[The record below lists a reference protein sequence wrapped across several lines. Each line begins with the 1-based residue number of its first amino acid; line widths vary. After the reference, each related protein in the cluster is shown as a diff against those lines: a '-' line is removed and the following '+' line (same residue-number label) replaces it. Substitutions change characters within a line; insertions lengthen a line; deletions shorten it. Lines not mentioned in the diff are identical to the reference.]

1 VQQPS
6 NKSIKI
12 MTDRSALLT
21 NIFEKGKVFT
31 FSNFLS
37 FIRIP
42 LALYLYYL
50 ISERLIIYA
59 LITIIIVV
67 ISDFADG
74 YFARKWNQV
83 SELGKIFDP
92 VGDKFC
98 VALGSIAL
106 YNSFGL
112 PLWVVILIIGRDILI
127 LLGSVL
133 LVTRLPFVAP
143 SKWLGKI
150 AVTVISLLL
159 ISYLLEVRSVQ
170 VPLQILTI
178 IAILASGGQYAIN
191 FYQKYFTNKKQE

>member
-1 VQQPS
+1 
-6 NKSIKI
+6 
-12 MTDRSALLT
+12 MTDRSALLA

-42 LALYLYYL
+42 LGLYLYYL
-50 ISERLIIYA
+50 ISERIVIYA
-59 LITIIIVV
+59 LITIIIVM

-74 YFARKWNQV
+74 YFARKLNQV

-133 LVTRLPFVAP
+133 LVTRFPFVAP

-159 ISYLLEVRSVQ
+159 ISYLLEVTPAQ

-191 FYQKYFTNKKQE
+191 FYQKYFINKKQE

>member
-1 VQQPS
+1 
-6 NKSIKI
+6 
-12 MTDRSALLT
+12 MTDRSALLA

-42 LALYLYYL
+42 LGLYLYYL
-50 ISERLIIYA
+50 ISERIVIYA
-59 LITIIIVV
+59 LITIIIVM

-74 YFARKWNQV
+74 YFARKLNQV

-112 PLWVVILIIGRDILI
+112 PLWVVVLIIGRDILI

-133 LVTRLPFVAP
+133 LVTRFPFVAP

-159 ISYLLEVRSVQ
+159 ISYLLEVTPAQ

>member
-1 VQQPS
+1 
-6 NKSIKI
+6 
-12 MTDRSALLT
+12 MTERSALLS
-21 NIFEKGKVFT
+21 NIFEKGKVLT

-37 FIRIP
+37 IIRIP
-42 LALYLYYL
+42 LAILLYYF
-50 ISERLIIYA
+50 IAERLVSYAFIIA
-59 LITIIIVV
+59 IVVV

-83 SELGKIFDP
+83 SELGKVFDP

-106 YNSFGL
+106 YKSFGL

-127 LLGSVL
+127 LLGSVI
-133 LVTRLPFVAP
+133 LVTRFPFVAP
-143 SKWLGKI
+143 SKWMGKI

-159 ISYLLEVRSVQ
+159 LSYLLEVTPAQ
-170 VPLQILTI
+170 IPLQILTI

-191 FYQKYFTNKKQE
+191 FYQKYFRTKKQD

>member
-1 VQQPS
+1 
-6 NKSIKI
+6 
-12 MTDRSALLT
+12 MTDRSALLA

-42 LALYLYYL
+42 LGLYLYYL
-50 ISERLIIYA
+50 ISERIVIYA
-59 LITIIIVV
+59 LITIIIVM

-74 YFARKWNQV
+74 YFARKLNQV

-133 LVTRLPFVAP
+133 LVTRFPFVAP

-159 ISYLLEVRSVQ
+159 ARS
-170 VPLQILTI
+170 
-178 IAILASGGQYAIN
+178 
-191 FYQKYFTNKKQE
+191 

>member
-1 VQQPS
+1 
-6 NKSIKI
+6 
-12 MTDRSALLT
+12 MTNRSALLT

-42 LALYLYYL
+42 LALYLFYL
-50 ISERLIIYA
+50 ISERMVIHTLVIILIA
-59 LITIIIVV
+59 V

-92 VGDKFC
+92 LGDKFC

-106 YNSFGL
+106 YTSFGL
-112 PLWVVILIIGRDILI
+112 PLWAIILIIGRDILI

-133 LVTRLPFVAP
+133 LVTRFPFVAP

-159 ISYLLEVRSVQ
+159 LSYLLEVTPAQ
-170 VPLQILTI
+170 IPLQILTI

-191 FYQKYFTNKKQE
+191 FYQKYFTNKEQE